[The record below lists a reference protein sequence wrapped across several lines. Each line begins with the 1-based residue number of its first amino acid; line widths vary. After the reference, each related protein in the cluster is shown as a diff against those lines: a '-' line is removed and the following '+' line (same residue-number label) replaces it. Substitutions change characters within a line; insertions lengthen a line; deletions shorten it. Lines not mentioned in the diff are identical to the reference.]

1 MEPANDRPNR
11 RALARRA
18 SLDTPRP
25 YRTYKAQRARY
36 SPAAALCPR
45 VGRRRH
51 WLAARVYSSC
61 LLPRSGGTSYRLAAG
76 KSVSVRG
83 GGSRRGLGPP
93 GLPVPLDWRHVL
105 ACDGARLVVL
115 HARGHIRPPG
125 PDIARGKL
133 CSLQF
138 PADLHGRFRRGLAVG
153 AAVSLLP
160 LRRVSEAGPSPGQ
173 RAAVAPERVPL
184 GRTRPLQPRCARLP
198 ACGADARKFKSAS
211 AVASGASSGA
221 ECPAPAIRVKSSAPG
236 RPATYA
242 SPWAR
247 GTMRSAAP
255 QITAAGMAAR

>member
-1 MEPANDRPNR
+1 MRAPVMEPANDRPNR
-11 RALARRA
+11 RALERRA

-25 YRTYKAQRARY
+25 YQTSEDPRPRY

-51 WLAARVYSSC
+51 WPVARVYSSC

-76 KSVSVRG
+76 KSVPVRG
-83 GGSRRGLGPP
+83 RDSRRGLGPP
-93 GLPVPLDWRHVL
+93 GLPVPLDWRRVL

-125 PDIARGKL
+125 PDIARRKL

-138 PADLHGRFRRGLAVG
+138 PDDLHGRFHRGLAIG

-173 RAAVAPERVPL
+173 RAAADPERVRL
-184 GRTRPLQPRCARLP
+184 GPARPLQPCCARLP
-198 ACGADARKFKSAS
+198 ACCASARKFKSAS

-221 ECPAPAIRVKSSAPG
+221 EWPAPAIRVRSVAPG
-236 RPATYA
+236 RPAT
-242 SPWAR
+242 
-247 GTMRSAAP
+247 
-255 QITAAGMAAR
+255 